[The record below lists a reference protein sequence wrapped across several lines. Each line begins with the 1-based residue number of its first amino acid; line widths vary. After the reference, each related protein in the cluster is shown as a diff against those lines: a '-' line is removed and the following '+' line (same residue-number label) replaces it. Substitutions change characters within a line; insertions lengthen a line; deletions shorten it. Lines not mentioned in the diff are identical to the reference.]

1 MQKKGR
7 NKTTKKGGH
16 KTTRKAAQDAMEKA
30 VSNAAQYNMI
40 KIAEEVNGT
49 LGNVVSGLTSAN
61 QKLKTIVNILTQRK

>member
-30 VSNAAQYNMI
+30 VSNAAQYNMASI
-40 KIAEEVNGT
+40 WTFSYSFFI
-49 LGNVVSGLTSAN
+49 VVF
-61 QKLKTIVNILTQRK
+61 